1 MTYIIDSNLNKMN
14 LFRLRSYVLLLPD
27 LCFTFNNY
35 CVNIMLS
42 MLMRAHIL
50 VSGHVQ
56 GVFFRDHTKRWAIS
70 LDLTGWVKNLPSS
83 QVEILVEGD
92 DKKIRGLIGKVDQG
106 PPMARVETAVI
117 DWEEYV
123 GEFNDFRI
131 SW

>member
-1 MTYIIDSNLNKMN
+1 
-14 LFRLRSYVLLLPD
+14 
-27 LCFTFNNY
+27 
-35 CVNIMLS
+35 MLS

-92 DKKIRGLIGKVDQG
+92 DKKIRGLIGKVEQG

-117 DWEEYV
+117 DREEYV

-131 SW
+131 GW